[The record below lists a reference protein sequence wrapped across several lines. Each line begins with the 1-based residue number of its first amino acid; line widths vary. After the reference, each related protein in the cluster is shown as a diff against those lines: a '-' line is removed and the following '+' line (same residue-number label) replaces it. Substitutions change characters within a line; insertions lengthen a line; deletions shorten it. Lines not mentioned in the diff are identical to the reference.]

1 MGSRIAWFQ
10 CTAGASG
17 DMMLGALVD
26 AGAPLA
32 RLQQAVDALD
42 IGPVQL
48 SARRVHRHG
57 LTATKVDVSTPPSP
71 TPRTWRSIRE
81 LLTDADLSQRVR
93 VMALDVFGRLARA
106 EATVHGIAPEDV
118 HFHEVGALDA
128 IVDIVGACTALEELD
143 VESAVGSAVALGG
156 GLIRAAHG
164 VLPVP
169 APAVVV
175 LLTEAEAPVYAGIAQ
190 HEMCTPTGAALL
202 AATCRSWGGLP
213 PMRMTAH
220 GFGAGRR
227 DLAEVPNALRVVIGE
242 PTPATPEPL
251 GSDSAIV
258 VEANVDDLDPRLW
271 PRILS
276 RLLSAGADDAWL
288 TPILMKKGRPAH
300 TLSILVRAELAP
312 AAHRIL
318 FTETSTIG
326 LRQAPVERRA
336 LARQFHVV
344 DVDGHEIR
352 VKTALL
358 DGLVVNAQP
367 EYEDVASAAEQ
378 LCRPVKVVL
387 AAANAAAYAAGLMP

>member
-1 MGSRIAWFQ
+1 
-10 CTAGASG
+10 
-17 DMMLGALVD
+17 
-26 AGAPLA
+26 
-32 RLQQAVDALD
+32 
-42 IGPVQL
+42 
-48 SARRVHRHG
+48 
-57 LTATKVDVSTPPSP
+57 
-71 TPRTWRSIRE
+71 
-81 LLTDADLSQRVR
+81 
-93 VMALDVFGRLARA
+93 
-106 EATVHGIAPEDV
+106 
-118 HFHEVGALDA
+118 
-128 IVDIVGACTALEELD
+128 
-143 VESAVGSAVALGG
+143 
-156 GLIRAAHG
+156 

-220 GFGAGRR
+220 GFGAGQR

-378 LCRPVKVVL
+378 LCRPVKAVL